1 MPSWSNQRAKALL
14 LQATEKRI
22 ILCSAC
28 CTKSFIDV
36 PFESVDGRT
45 EYVAG
50 ENISLHQWPFD
61 CFGGSMHAL
70 SGQSKSMPSAGAP
83 WVQPWTCELPWDN
96 TSMQVTTLFRTSKP
110 KAILIAC
117 LVILLALFTWIIP
130 PHAEWL
136 HNILHHLNILPFML
150 AGLFFGWRAALKTL
164 LLAAVLQSPSIYRHW
179 HKAPTDAQDQIVELS
194 TFGAA
199 GIIAGILADRERTLR
214 LRVEATKQELE
225 TVHTE
230 LQQNIEQLRKTER
243 LTAAGQLSAS
253 LAHEIRNPLAS
264 ISGAAGILSRGQAT
278 HQSQRECLEILTKES
293 QRLNKLLTNFLV
305 FARPR
310 LPRLQPVNVNN
321 LLQSVTSLAQHAA
334 ADRNITFQLH
344 LHAALTE
351 ITCDPEQ
358 VRQLLLNLLLNA
370 VQASAENSA
379 VMIATHQHDDSLAIE
394 VRDEGEGIAA
404 KDMEHIFDPFFT
416 TKPNGTGLGLA
427 IAGTIASQHGGSLTC
442 DPNSPRGACFTLRL
456 PLEESRTPISKK
468 LVAQ

>member
-1 MPSWSNQRAKALL
+1 MP
-14 LQATEKRI
+14 
-22 ILCSAC
+22 
-28 CTKSFIDV
+28 
-36 PFESVDGRT
+36 
-45 EYVAG
+45 VA
-50 ENISLHQWPFD
+50 
-61 CFGGSMHAL
+61 
-70 SGQSKSMPSAGAP
+70 
-83 WVQPWTCELPWDN
+83 
-96 TSMQVTTLFRTSKP
+96 TLFRNTKA
-110 KAILIAC
+110 KAIVIAC
-117 LVILLALFTWIIP
+117 LVTLLALFTWIIP
-130 PHAEWL
+130 PRAEWL

-150 AGLFFGWRAALKTL
+150 AGLFFGWRGALKTL
-164 LLAAVLQSPSIYRHW
+164 LLAAVLQAPSIYRHW

-214 LRVEATKQELE
+214 LRVETTKHELE

-278 HQSQRECLEILTKES
+278 QQSQRECLEILTKES

-310 LPRLQPVNVNN
+310 LPRLQPVDVAN
-321 LLQSVTSLAQHAA
+321 LLQSVTALAQHAA
-334 ADRNITFQLH
+334 ADRQIKLQL
-344 LHAALTE
+344 ALVTAIGD

-358 VRQLLLNLLLNA
+358 IRQLLLNLLLNA
-370 VQASAENSA
+370 IQASPEKGS
-379 VMIATHQHDDSLAIE
+379 VMVATYMDQDVVQIE

-404 KDMEHIFDPFFT
+404 KDMERIFDPFFT

-427 IAGTIASQHGGSLTC
+427 IAATIANQHGGLLTC
-442 DPNSPRGACFTLRL
+442 RPNVPRGVCFMLQL
-456 PLEESRTPISKK
+456 PYEAIPSTAAKER
-468 LVAQ
+468 VAL

>member
-1 MPSWSNQRAKALL
+1 MP
-14 LQATEKRI
+14 
-22 ILCSAC
+22 
-28 CTKSFIDV
+28 
-36 PFESVDGRT
+36 
-45 EYVAG
+45 VA
-50 ENISLHQWPFD
+50 
-61 CFGGSMHAL
+61 
-70 SGQSKSMPSAGAP
+70 
-83 WVQPWTCELPWDN
+83 
-96 TSMQVTTLFRTSKP
+96 TLFRNSKA

-117 LVILLALFTWIIP
+117 LVTLLALFTWIIP

-150 AGLFFGWRAALKTL
+150 AGLFFGWRGAFKTL
-164 LLAAVLQSPSIYRHW
+164 LLASVLQTPSIYRHW

-214 LRVEATKQELE
+214 LRVEITKRELE
-225 TVHTE
+225 TVYTE

-278 HQSQRECLEILTKES
+278 QQSQRECLEILTKES

-310 LPRLQPVNVNN
+310 LPRLQTVDVAN

-334 ADRNITFQLH
+334 SDRNIVIQLN
-344 LHAALTE
+344 LNGPTGD
-351 ITCDPEQ
+351 ITCDAEQ
-358 VRQLLLNLLLNA
+358 IRQLLLNLLLNA
-370 VQASAENSA
+370 VQASPEHGSV
-379 VMIATHQHDDSLAIE
+379 VMTAHLQDAAMHID
-394 VRDEGEGIAA
+394 VRDEGEGISA

-442 DPNSPRGACFTLRL
+442 QPNQTRGVCFTLHL
-456 PLEESRTPISKK
+456 PSDGRPSGISKK
-468 LVAQ
+468 QVAR

>member
-1 MPSWSNQRAKALL
+1 MPMAVFFRSN
-14 LQATEKRI
+14 T
-22 ILCSAC
+22 
-28 CTKSFIDV
+28 
-36 PFESVDGRT
+36 G
-45 EYVAG
+45 
-50 ENISLHQWPFD
+50 
-61 CFGGSMHAL
+61 
-70 SGQSKSMPSAGAP
+70 
-83 WVQPWTCELPWDN
+83 
-96 TSMQVTTLFRTSKP
+96 
-110 KAILIAC
+110 KAIVIAC
-117 LVILLALFTWIIP
+117 LVTLLALFTWIIP

-150 AGLFFGWRAALKTL
+150 AGLFFGWRGAIKTL

-214 LRVEATKQELE
+214 LRVETTKQQLE

-230 LQQNIEQLRKTER
+230 LQQNIEHLRKTER
-243 LTAAGQLSAS
+243 LTAAGRLSAS

-278 HQSQRECLEILTKES
+278 QHSQRECLEILTKES

-310 LPRLQPVNVNN
+310 LPRLQPVDVAN

-334 ADRNITFQLH
+334 ADRNILLRLELQQSV
-344 LHAALTE
+344 AE

-358 VRQLLLNLLLNA
+358 IRQLLLNLLLNA
-370 VQASAENSA
+370 IQASPEKAS
-379 VMIATHQHDDSLAIE
+379 VTVATHLHHTTLQID

-404 KDMEHIFDPFFT
+404 NDMEHIFDPFFT

-427 IAGTIASQHGGSLTC
+427 IAGSIASQHSGSLTC
-442 DPNSPRGACFTLRL
+442 SPNMPRGTCFTLQL
-456 PLEESRTPISKK
+456 PHDITSGMTAKEQIAR
-468 LVAQ
+468 